1 MYYTYVIHT
10 IQVAYLSVIDLQC
23 VFVSWKL
30 VTVAAGHHS
39 SGKKATVGKGQQ
51 CDRGSCYGIKP
62 NGDVVE
68 QSRSKEVNCSETF
81 RP

>member
-1 MYYTYVIHT
+1 MAI
-10 IQVAYLSVIDLQC
+10 IEVACLSVIDLQC
-23 VFVSWKL
+23 VFVQLVKL

-39 SGKKATVGKGQQ
+39 SRKEATVGKGQQ

-68 QSRSKEVNCSETF
+68 QSRSKGVNCSETF
-81 RP
+81 QP